1 MNRKELNEHS
11 PIFQKYLTT
20 FRETSKAKSDDTGH
34 EDKYCLPL
42 DVEIEAIDFDAVQR
56 EWYAVMRAKGG
67 NVPCSVDAMYFADGK
82 TYAVEFK
89 SGANVAAENLIRKIY
104 DTVIAFIENES
115 YTIQKC
121 REKIEY
127 LVVAALKDTAQ
138 NKLNRRVTEYHLRPW
153 EVHGSSG
160 WDRWKLFN
168 LERVIVSKVYVI
180 PPDLFMRF
188 AKAKHWTS

>member
-1 MNRKELNEHS
+1 MNRNELNAHA
-11 PIFQKYLTT
+11 PIFKRHLTT
-20 FRETSKAKSDDTGH
+20 FLETSKAKSDDTGY

-42 DVEIEAIDFDAVQR
+42 DIEIEAVDFDAVQR
-56 EWYAVMRAKGG
+56 EWYAAMRTNGG
-67 NVPCSVDAMYFADGK
+67 KAPCSVDAIYFADGK

-89 SGANVAAENLIRKIY
+89 SGTNVAAESLIRKIY
-104 DTVIAFIENES
+104 DTVISLIEKES

-138 NKLNRRVTEYHLRPW
+138 NKLNRRVATYLSRPW
-153 EVHGSSG
+153 EVHG

-168 LERVIVSKVYVI
+168 LEGVIVSKVYVI
-180 PPDLFMRF
+180 PPDFFMRF